1 MKNEITKV
9 DPKEFGIEEQ
19 TALNLTTGLKPFI
32 DERSIL
38 IEEFE
43 RVKEFPVTK
52 ENLSVF
58 RELRLKFRDNR
69 TKGINKWHEATKQV
83 PLRMGQ
89 LIDAIKRSENQIN
102 ETHEEFLER
111 AEKHFENLEKERI
124 NNLRLERFEKIKPFT
139 EIEPAGLAEMSDE
152 VFEAFESGLKA
163 KHEAKIQAEKEAEEK
178 RLSEA
183 KAEAERLEDQRLENE
198 RLKAEAEAR
207 EKEIAKERA
216 KAEAEK
222 KAAEEKAKK
231 EREEVEAKLKA
242 EAEARLKAEKE
253 LEAKKQAEAKI
264 EAERVEAEKKRIAE
278 EKKLAKAP
286 VKQKLKLSIDS
297 LTLELVDSEI
307 TPEILEKFNGF
318 KAWANNKIENI

>member
-1 MKNEITKV
+1 MQNEITKV

-19 TALNLTTGLKPFI
+19 TALNLTTGLKPYI

-43 RVKEFPVTK
+43 RVKEIPVTK
-52 ENLSVF
+52 ENLPVF
-58 RELRLKFRDNR
+58 KELRLKFRDNR

-111 AEKHFENLEKERI
+111 AEKHFENIEKERL
-124 NNLRLERFEKIKPFT
+124 NNLRLERFEKIKLFT
-139 EIEPAGLAEMSDE
+139 EVEPAGLAEMSDE

-178 RLSEA
+178 RLAEA
-183 KAEAERLEDQRLENE
+183 KAEAERLETQRLENE

-222 KAAEEKAKK
+222 KAIED
-231 EREEVEAKLKA
+231 KLKA
-242 EAEARLKAEKE
+242 EAAERLKIEKE

-264 EAERVEAEKKRIAE
+264 ESDRVEAEKKRIAE

-297 LTLELVDSEI
+297 LTLELVDSEV
-307 TPEILEKFNGF
+307 TPEIMEKFNGF
-318 KAWANNKIENI
+318 KSWSKSKIESL